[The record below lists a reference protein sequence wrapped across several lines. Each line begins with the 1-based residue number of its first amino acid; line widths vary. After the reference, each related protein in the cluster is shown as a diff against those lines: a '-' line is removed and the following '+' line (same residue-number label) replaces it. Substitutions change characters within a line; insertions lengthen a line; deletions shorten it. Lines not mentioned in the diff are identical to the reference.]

1 MISISGTTAAKR
13 NAWHPKKDVFMSM
26 EYIKTKDNVLTSIII
41 RREYKPNETTFI
53 TSPDLAQ
60 QVGFVVYPT
69 GGVIKRHI
77 HKTVDRQ
84 NISSSEALIVR
95 QGRLEIDIYDQNRN
109 LVATRELMEGDFV
122 LMVSGGHGF
131 RILEA
136 AILLEVKLGPYAG
149 PADKELF

>member
-1 MISISGTTAAKR
+1 M
-13 NAWHPKKDVFMSM
+13 NM
-26 EYIKTKDNVLTSIII
+26 EFIKTEDNILTSIII
-41 RREYKPNETTFI
+41 RREYIPTETSFVTN
-53 TSPDLAQ
+53 PDLAQ

-77 HKTVDRQ
+77 HKNVDRQ

-95 QGRLEIDIYDQNRN
+95 QGRLEIDIYDQNKS
-109 LVATRELMEGDFV
+109 LLATRELQAGDFV

-136 AILLEVKLGPYAG
+136 AILLEIKLGPYAG
-149 PADKELF
+149 ASDKELF

>member
-1 MISISGTTAAKR
+1 MSI
-13 NAWHPKKDVFMSM
+13 

-41 RREYKPNETTFI
+41 RREYIPTDTTFV

-60 QVGFVVYPT
+60 QVGFVVYPS

-77 HKTVDRQ
+77 HKNVDRQ
-84 NISSSEALIVR
+84 NISSSEALFIR
-95 QGRLEIDIYDQNRN
+95 EGKLEIDIFDQNKN
-109 LVATRELMEGDFV
+109 LLATRLLDAGDFV

-131 RILEA
+131 RIQEA

-149 PADKELF
+149 PMDKELF

>member
-1 MISISGTTAAKR
+1 MTI
-13 NAWHPKKDVFMSM
+13 

-41 RREYKPNETTFI
+41 RRDYRPTGTTFI

-60 QVGFVVYPT
+60 QVGFVVYPA

-84 NISSSEALIVR
+84 NISSSEALVIR
-95 QGRLEIDIYDQNRN
+95 EGKLEIDIFDQAKN
-109 LVATRELMEGDFV
+109 LVATRLLETGDFV

-131 RILEA
+131 RVIEPT
-136 AILLEVKLGPYAG
+136 ILLEVKLGPYAG
-149 PADKELF
+149 ADDKELF

>member
-1 MISISGTTAAKR
+1 
-13 NAWHPKKDVFMSM
+13 MSM
-26 EYIKTKDNVLTSIII
+26 EFIKTKDNVLTSIII
-41 RREYKPNETTFI
+41 RRDYTPTETTFI
-53 TSPDLAQ
+53 TSQDLPQ

-95 QGRLEIDIYDQNRN
+95 QGRLEIDIYDQNKN
-109 LVATRELMEGDFV
+109 LVATRELQEGDFV

-136 AILLEVKLGPYAG
+136 TILLEVKLGPYAG
-149 PADKELF
+149 PSDKELF

>member
-1 MISISGTTAAKR
+1 
-13 NAWHPKKDVFMSM
+13 MSM
-26 EYIKTKDNVLTSIII
+26 EFIKTSENVLASIII
-41 RREYKPNETTFI
+41 RREYQPAETTFV

-60 QVGFVVYPT
+60 QVGFVVYPA

-95 QGRLEIDIYDQNRN
+95 EGRLEIDIYDSNKH
-109 LVATRELMEGDFV
+109 LLATRELQAGDFV

-136 AILLEVKLGPYAG
+136 VVLLEIKLGPYAG